1 MYSGRRAQ
9 STANRALTLS
19 GVRELAR
26 ISGPG
31 QLKTAESLSGAPV
44 KPLPDEPLADLARR
58 AGLRPSAARP
68 RLSSYVRS
76 LWSRRHFILTFAT
89 ARNIA
94 LYTESQL
101 GQVWQVLTPLL
112 NAGVYYLIFGVIFEA
127 KRGIANYTAYLVA
140 GVFVFSFTERSM
152 LTGSRVIGNNLPL
165 IRALHFPRACLPLSY
180 VIVELQQMLLAMV
193 VLIAIVLAT
202 AEPVT
207 WYWVLV
213 AAALLLQTLF
223 NLGAGLAMARLGA
236 EARDISQLL
245 PFLLRTWRYF
255 CGVMYSVSVIAA
267 GMPHAVQKAL
277 AVNPAAVYISLTR
290 WALLAT
296 ERDNE
301 PGAEPYS
308 AAKCELFR
316 VSRAKPPHLQAY
328 CHPIVGIPGL
338 WIYAAGWAGVTL
350 AAGFLYFWRS
360 EAKYG
365 RG

>member
-1 MYSGRRAQ
+1 M
-9 STANRALTLS
+9 
-19 GVRELAR
+19 RELAR
-26 ISGPG
+26 LSGPG
-31 QLKTAESLSGAPV
+31 ELKTAAGPTEATV
-44 KPLPDEPLADLARR
+44 KALPDEPLAGLARR
-58 AGLRPSAARP
+58 SGLRPSSARP
-68 RLSSYVRS
+68 RFTAYVRS

-127 KRGIANYTAYLVA
+127 RRGIANYTAFLVA

-152 LTGSRVIGNNLPL
+152 LTGSRVIPGNLSL

-180 VIVELQQMLLAMV
+180 VIVELQQMLLSMV

-202 AEPVT
+202 GEPVT
-207 WYWVLV
+207 WYWLLV
-213 AAALLLQTLF
+213 VVVLLLQTLF
-223 NLGAGLAMARLGA
+223 NLGAGLVMARMGA

-267 GMPHAVQKAL
+267 NMPRVVQKAL
-277 AVNPAAVYISLTR
+277 AVNPAAVYISLVR
-290 WALLAT
+290 WTLLAT
-296 ERDNE
+296 ERSNE
-301 PGAEPYS
+301 PGAQPYN
-308 AAKCELFR
+308 AAKCELFS
-316 VSRAKPPHLQAY
+316 VSKAKPPPLQAY
-328 CHPIVGIPGL
+328 CHPIVSIRSL
-338 WIYAAGWAGVTL
+338 WLYGAAWAAITL
-350 AAGFLYFWRS
+350 IAGFVYFWRS
-360 EAKYG
+360 EARYG